1 MIGPFRSLVHVF
13 TPVAKKYYRKG
24 HIDIHVSSHK
34 LNLWF
39 QNDLENCIECYLLEK
54 LEDERA
60 ADVDMADVD
69 VKLQVFVVKR
79 FFEFLDM
86 WNVVL
91 LFWLPRIQL
100 IMFIERHSGKVD
112 CLNTQYSMI

>member
-1 MIGPFRSLVHVF
+1 M
-13 TPVAKKYYRKG
+13 
-24 HIDIHVSSHK
+24 
-34 LNLWF
+34 
-39 QNDLENCIECYLLEK
+39 
-54 LEDERA
+54 EDERA
-60 ADVDMADVD
+60 AEVDIADVD

-100 IMFIERHSGKVD
+100 VMFIERLSGKIEYNYTILD
-112 CLNTQYSMI
+112 DLNRGS

>member
-1 MIGPFRSLVHVF
+1 M
-13 TPVAKKYYRKG
+13 
-24 HIDIHVSSHK
+24 
-34 LNLWF
+34 
-39 QNDLENCIECYLLEK
+39 
-54 LEDERA
+54 EDERA

-91 LFWLPRIQL
+91 LFWLPGIQL
-100 IMFIERHSGKVD
+100 IMFIERLSGEVD
-112 CLNTQYSMI
+112 YISSNYTILDDLNRSP

>member
-1 MIGPFRSLVHVF
+1 M
-13 TPVAKKYYRKG
+13 
-24 HIDIHVSSHK
+24 
-34 LNLWF
+34 
-39 QNDLENCIECYLLEK
+39 
-54 LEDERA
+54 EDERA

-91 LFWLPRIQL
+91 LFWLPGIQL
-100 IMFIERHSGKVD
+100 IMFIERLSGEVD
-112 CLNTQYSMI
+112 YNYTILDDLNRSP

>member
-1 MIGPFRSLVHVF
+1 MLR
-13 TPVAKKYYRKG
+13 
-24 HIDIHVSSHK
+24 
-34 LNLWF
+34 
-39 QNDLENCIECYLLEK
+39 NDLENCIESYLLEK

-79 FFEFLDM
+79 LFEFLDM

-91 LFWLPRIQL
+91 LFWLPRIEI
-100 IMFIERHSGKVD
+100 IMFIERHSGKV
-112 CLNTQYSMI
+112 

>member
-1 MIGPFRSLVHVF
+1 M
-13 TPVAKKYYRKG
+13 
-24 HIDIHVSSHK
+24 
-34 LNLWF
+34 
-39 QNDLENCIECYLLEK
+39 
-54 LEDERA
+54 EDERA

-91 LFWLPRIQL
+91 LFWLPGIQL
-100 IMFIERHSGKVD
+100 IMFIERLSGEVD
-112 CLNTQYSMI
+112 YYFF

>member
-1 MIGPFRSLVHVF
+1 M
-13 TPVAKKYYRKG
+13 
-24 HIDIHVSSHK
+24 
-34 LNLWF
+34 
-39 QNDLENCIECYLLEK
+39 
-54 LEDERA
+54 EDERA

-91 LFWLPRIQL
+91 LFWLPRIELFVL
-100 IMFIERHSGKVD
+100 IKRHSGKVD
-112 CLNTQYSMI
+112 YSSKYTILEDSNRGS

>member
-1 MIGPFRSLVHVF
+1 MNLRLKWNIVDRMHIFW
-13 TPVAKKYYRKG
+13 YYG
-24 HIDIHVSSHK
+24 
-34 LNLWF
+34 
-39 QNDLENCIECYLLEK
+39 CYLLEK

-91 LFWLPRIQL
+91 LFWLPGIEL
-100 IMFIERHSGKVD
+100 FMFI
-112 CLNTQYSMI
+112 

>member
-1 MIGPFRSLVHVF
+1 M
-13 TPVAKKYYRKG
+13 
-24 HIDIHVSSHK
+24 
-34 LNLWF
+34 LWNKSNIYF
-39 QNDLENCIECYLLEK
+39 KNYLENCINCYLLEK

-60 ADVDMADVD
+60 ADVDIADVD

-112 CLNTQYSMI
+112 

>member
-1 MIGPFRSLVHVF
+1 M
-13 TPVAKKYYRKG
+13 
-24 HIDIHVSSHK
+24 
-34 LNLWF
+34 
-39 QNDLENCIECYLLEK
+39 
-54 LEDERA
+54 EDERA

-91 LFWLPRIQL
+91 LFWLPGIQL
-100 IMFIERHSGKVD
+100 IMFIERLSGEVD
-112 CLNTQYSMI
+112 YFLLITPYWMI

>member
-1 MIGPFRSLVHVF
+1 MCLLPL
-13 TPVAKKYYRKG
+13 
-24 HIDIHVSSHK
+24 
-34 LNLWF
+34 
-39 QNDLENCIECYLLEK
+39 LLEK

-91 LFWLPRIQL
+91 LFWLPML
-100 IMFIERHSGKVD
+100 CFAF
-112 CLNTQYSMI
+112 